1 MGGPYFVSDRTF
13 HTIVSNP
20 QLQIQKTRENRCSLG
35 ALCIAG
41 DQSCSTRQ
49 EAAEA
54 LSEREVEVFHL
65 SDERGS
71 SSLCATAISSTS
83 GTRYVLPCMS
93 ERVENLRLKRS
104 TFLPC
109 LLTLCNPYARR

>member
-1 MGGPYFVSDRTF
+1 MGGPYFVWDHTF
-13 HTIVSNP
+13 HTKS
-20 QLQIQKTRENRCSLG
+20 QITQVTNTEDEIQSEGDRCSLG

-65 SDERGS
+65 SDKRG
-71 SSLCATAISSTS
+71 
-83 GTRYVLPCMS
+83 V
-93 ERVENLRLKRS
+93 
-104 TFLPC
+104 
-109 LLTLCNPYARR
+109 LLTIRG